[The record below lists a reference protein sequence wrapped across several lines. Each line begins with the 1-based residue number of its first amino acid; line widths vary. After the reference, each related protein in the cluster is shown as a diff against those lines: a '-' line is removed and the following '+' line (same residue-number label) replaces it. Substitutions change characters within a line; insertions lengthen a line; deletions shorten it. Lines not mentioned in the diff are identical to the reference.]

1 MAATAAGC
9 RCGFTSG
16 RKVMTVVELAA
27 KLAALI
33 AAGAGD
39 LVVALQAEEDGQEL
53 ADVTI
58 ERDVFGNR
66 AVYLS

>member
-1 MAATAAGC
+1 
-9 RCGFTSG
+9 
-16 RKVMTVVELAA
+16 MTVVELAA